1 MNINLFVGTW
11 NITDTTGPLSQPG
24 QPLASRS
31 TLVIGTGTYGAS
43 SPSLNEQGEV
53 QVGFAL
59 LSSTD
64 EVLLPKNGE
73 PLSLKLVGNQLR
85 WHGTYED
92 QELNINI
99 ALAEVFREGET
110 APVSYYLFGSTVYG
124 DPDQVGIWGA
134 SGTSGGG
141 TLKTSS

>member
-1 MNINLFVGTW
+1 MNIKLFVGTW
-11 NITDTTGPLSQPG
+11 NITATTGPLSQPG
-24 QPLASRS
+24 EPLASRS
-31 TLVIGTGTYGAS
+31 SLVIGTDTYGAS
-43 SPSLNEQGEV
+43 SPSFSEQGEV

-73 PLSLKLVGNQLR
+73 PLYLKLEGNQLR
-85 WHGTYED
+85 WHGPYED

-99 ALAEVFREGET
+99 ALAEVFRKGET
-110 APVSYYLFGSTVYG
+110 EPVSSYLFGSTVYG

-134 SGTSGGG
+134 SGTGG
-141 TLKTSS
+141 

>member
-1 MNINLFVGTW
+1 MNIHLFVGTW

-31 TLVIGTGTYGAS
+31 TLVIGTDTYGAS
-43 SPSLNEQGEV
+43 SPGLKENGEV

-64 EVLLPKNGE
+64 EVLLPTNGV
-73 PLSLKLVGNQLR
+73 PIWLTLVGNQLR
-85 WHGTYED
+85 WHGVYED

-99 ALAEVFREGET
+99 ALAEIFRQMSR
-110 APVSYYLFGSTVYG
+110 PRLLL
-124 DPDQVGIWGA
+124 P
-134 SGTSGGG
+134 
-141 TLKTSS
+141 LRLHRLRRP